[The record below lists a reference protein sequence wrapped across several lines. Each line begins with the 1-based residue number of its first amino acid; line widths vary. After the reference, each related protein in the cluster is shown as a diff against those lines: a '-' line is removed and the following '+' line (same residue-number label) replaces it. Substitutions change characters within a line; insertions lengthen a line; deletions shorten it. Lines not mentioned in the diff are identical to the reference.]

1 MRQAIIHIGTTKTGT
16 TSIQRVLGRNRAV
29 LPSQGAFY
37 PLSPGPLEHVK
48 LHVMLARR
56 RLDARG
62 LPGAAE
68 PRSGAVGL
76 AEFPANFAE
85 EMAKLPAPVER
96 VIFSEERLSMLRAQD
111 EIAALKEFLE
121 PYFDSFKVVVYLRR
135 QDSYLASR
143 YSELLRIGVLDG
155 PDNEIATP
163 ERLSHYDYQALIA
176 RWAAVF
182 GEDAIIP
189 RLYERGASKAFDS
202 VDDFL
207 SVCGISLHVPADDP
221 ARLRNASMSYAG
233 QQLMLRMADLVQK
246 ETGETKLRGG
256 VWFEISSAVS
266 SAMPGQGWLPTR
278 DEAALFMKRF
288 EAGNEA
294 VRKRYFPD
302 RASLFADETSRFP
315 LKPMTIS
322 EDDIL
327 DAACRSF
334 LQSALRT
341 MSKDRPAP
349 RQMEGHADRA
359 ARRAKLREKGQGR
372 KKRRDAAE

>member
-1 MRQAIIHIGTTKTGT
+1 
-16 TSIQRVLGRNRAV
+16 
-29 LPSQGAFY
+29 
-37 PLSPGPLEHVK
+37 
-48 LHVMLARR
+48 
-56 RLDARG
+56 
-62 LPGAAE
+62 
-68 PRSGAVGL
+68 
-76 AEFPANFAE
+76 
-85 EMAKLPAPVER
+85 
-96 VIFSEERLSMLRAQD
+96 
-111 EIAALKEFLE
+111 
-121 PYFDSFKVVVYLRR
+121 
-135 QDSYLASR
+135 
-143 YSELLRIGVLDG
+143 
-155 PDNEIATP
+155 
-163 ERLSHYDYQALIA
+163 
-176 RWAAVF
+176 
-182 GEDAIIP
+182 
-189 RLYERGASKAFDS
+189 
-202 VDDFL
+202 
-207 SVCGISLHVPADDP
+207 
-221 ARLRNASMSYAG
+221 
-233 QQLMLRMADLVQK
+233 
-246 ETGETKLRGG
+246 
-256 VWFEISSAVS
+256 
-266 SAMPGQGWLPTR
+266 MPGQGWLPTR

>member
-1 MRQAIIHIGTTKTGT
+1 
-16 TSIQRVLGRNRAV
+16 
-29 LPSQGAFY
+29 
-37 PLSPGPLEHVK
+37 
-48 LHVMLARR
+48 
-56 RLDARG
+56 
-62 LPGAAE
+62 
-68 PRSGAVGL
+68 
-76 AEFPANFAE
+76 
-85 EMAKLPAPVER
+85 
-96 VIFSEERLSMLRAQD
+96 
-111 EIAALKEFLE
+111 
-121 PYFDSFKVVVYLRR
+121 LRR